1 MNVFSD
7 EGAVF
12 STHTQRVHT
21 GDPIRDNPRLLP
33 SQAKKRFVEFIRA
46 HHEGHIYKY
55 RERLLHNYRK
65 KKYMLTIN
73 LGDLANFDTKLKD
86 LLQVRDHNVLQRFVS
101 QNVVGLLH
109 VRPPFCRNNQQST
122 LHNWNLRPKT
132 CWRASNLT
140 TIRPTSPCQGCK
152 CAFRVTSTH

>member
-1 MNVFSD
+1 MNVFALFSD

-86 LLQVRDHNVLQRFVS
+86 LLQVCDQNFLRWFGS
-101 QNVVGLLH
+101 QNVVGFSNM
-109 VRPPFCRNNQQST
+109 PG
-122 LHNWNLRPKT
+122 
-132 CWRASNLT
+132 WRFAGT
-140 TIRPTSPCQGCK
+140 TSKVPGTIGICGPR
-152 CAFRVTSTH
+152 RVGEHRI